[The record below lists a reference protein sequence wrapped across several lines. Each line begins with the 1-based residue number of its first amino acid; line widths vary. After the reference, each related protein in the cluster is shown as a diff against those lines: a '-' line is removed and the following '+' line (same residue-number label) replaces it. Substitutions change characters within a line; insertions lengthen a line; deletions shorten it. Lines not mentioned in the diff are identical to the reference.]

1 MSLRVWMVQQSPP
14 TPTITTASGRALDL
28 LPLGLATAFMIPGLL
43 GFSWLLGGRWIY
55 HSPTNH
61 PRISEGERWED
72 LKPPSVGREQQKRLP
87 INVIDDGGGK
97 EHSADPPA

>member
-1 MSLRVWMVQQSPP
+1 MDGAAISTDSHDHDSFRSCF
-14 TPTITTASGRALDL
+14 GL

-87 INVIDDGGGK
+87 INVIDECGGK